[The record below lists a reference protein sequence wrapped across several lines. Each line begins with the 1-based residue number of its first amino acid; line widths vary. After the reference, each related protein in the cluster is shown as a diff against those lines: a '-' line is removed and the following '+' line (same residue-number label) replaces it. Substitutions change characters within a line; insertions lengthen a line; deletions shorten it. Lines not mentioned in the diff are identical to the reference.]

1 MKKIFRKGDT
11 LMKKNEKK
19 KTNKKLLSA
28 FGMFMLSG
36 AMLGT
41 ATYAWF
47 TMSREVEVHNIQM
60 TATTPEDIQISL
72 GKLSNG
78 GAYVNETGT
87 IQYTG
92 SDGKATPANVT
103 APGSGTDDQSLA
115 EWTNTI
121 DITKYYTIGK
131 LIPASTND
139 PANVYFTPDAAG
151 VGRTLKGS
159 AKSYIA
165 ASGTTAK
172 IDAGSGTYNA
182 TLHIGSGTTPPSS
195 GSWSGYTTATAW
207 NNTHDDGYYV
217 DIPVWC
223 RTSSTEG
230 AILHC
235 EAVVSM
241 YSNPAQGSGTSDDLY
256 MAARVAIIANNSAAA
271 PTDGLVTNTILD
283 INSGTTFPGNGS
295 VVDTGNYYS
304 RWTGSS
310 GTNMGLTTG
319 DASGIEISSGTY
331 GTYTVS
337 SGSTPNG
344 VVKLAPG
351 TGTQYGAATP
361 FVVRVWIDGE
371 DINCW
376 NPNAGQDFNINLK
389 FTNVK

>member
-1 MKKIFRKGDT
+1 
-11 LMKKNEKK
+11 MKKNEKK

-47 TMSREVEVHNIQM
+47 TMSREVEIHNIQM

-72 GKLSNG
+72 GKLSDG
-78 GAYVNETGT
+78 GSYVSETGT
-87 IQYTG
+87 IQLEG
-92 SDGKATPANVT
+92 GGDKATPANVK
-103 APGSGTDDQSLA
+103 APGAGTDDQSLN

-139 PANVYFTPDAAG
+139 PTNVYFTPDAAG
-151 VGRTLKGS
+151 VGRTLKDS
-159 AKSYIA
+159 AKSYVA
-165 ASGTTAK
+165 ASGTTAAT
-172 IDAGSGTYNA
+172 DVGSGTYNA
-182 TLHIGSGTTPPSS
+182 TLHVGSGTTPPSS
-195 GSWSGYTTATAW
+195 GAWSGYTNAIAW
-207 NNTHDDGYYV
+207 NNTKDDGYYV

-230 AILHC
+230 AVLQC

-256 MAARVAIIANNSAAA
+256 MAARVAIIANGSAAA
-271 PTDGLVTNTILD
+271 PSGGSVTPTILD

-295 VVDTGNYYS
+295 VVDTGNYNTRYTS
-304 RWTGSS
+304 TADK
-310 GTNMGLTTG
+310 MGLKEGSTTG
-319 DASGIEISSGTY
+319 TAISSGTY
-331 GTYTVS
+331 GTYNVG
-337 SGSTPNG
+337 SGTTTDG

-351 TGTQYGAATP
+351 TGTVYGDATP